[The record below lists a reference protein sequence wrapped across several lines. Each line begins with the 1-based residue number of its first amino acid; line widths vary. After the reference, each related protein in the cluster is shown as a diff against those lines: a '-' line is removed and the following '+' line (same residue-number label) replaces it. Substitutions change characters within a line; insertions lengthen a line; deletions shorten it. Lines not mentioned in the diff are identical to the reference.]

1 MKTEVTAKPLIVF
14 DYKKYR
20 IRIHKNTLHAL
31 DDPEYVLLLVNP
43 VDRAIVV
50 LKSDRSDTRAHHISW
65 SAIIRK
71 GAFEIYSTSLLDM
84 LKLCS
89 GWDDRQSYR
98 IYGTVIGNR
107 NAVQFKIENSVDYAG
122 TYEA

>member
-1 MKTEVTAKPLIVF
+1 MMAETLAKPLIVF

-71 GAFEIYSTSLLDM
+71 RAFEIYSAPLLDM
-84 LKLCS
+84 LKQCS
-89 GWDDRQSYR
+89 RWNDNQSYR
-98 IYGTVIGNR
+98 IYGTVNGNR
-107 NAVQFKIENSVDYAG
+107 DAVQFKIDNSVNYTG
-122 TYEA
+122 MYEA